1 MAEAAPDNLTR
12 LVALMR
18 RGEFDVIAIG
28 RALLANPDW
37 VARVRDGRAHALR
50 PLSREMLDTLA

>member
-1 MAEAAPDNLTR
+1 
-12 LVALMR
+12 MR